1 MQLDCNGKLLDLT
14 RAHVMGILNTT
25 PDSFSDGGRFTG
37 LDAARHHAAVMCAE
51 GARIIDVGGEST
63 RPGAQ
68 AVSVQEE
75 LDRVIPL
82 IEAIHH
88 DSDVIISIDTSKAEV
103 MREAVRCG
111 AGMVND
117 VCALQQPGS
126 LSAVAELGVPVCLMH
141 MQGSPRTMQSNP
153 QYGDVTKDVLAYL
166 AQRIEACEQAGIKRN
181 ALVIDPGFGFGKTLE
196 HNLQLMRDL
205 KQFVATGLPVVVGV
219 SRKSMLGMLLDAPLE
234 QRLPGTV
241 ALETLAVC
249 AGAQIIRAHDVQA
262 AVHAARVA
270 ETICQ

>member
-1 MQLDCNGKLLDLT
+1 MQLDCNGKQLDLGQA
-14 RAHVMGILNTT
+14 RVMGILNTT
-25 PDSFSDGGRFTG
+25 PDSFSDGGRFTVVDVARRHA
-37 LDAARHHAAVMCAE
+37 LDMLAE
-51 GARIIDVGGEST
+51 GADIIDVGGEST

-75 LDRVIPL
+75 LDRVIPV
-82 IEAIHH
+82 IEGIRQ
-88 DSDVIISIDTSKAEV
+88 DSNVIISIDTSKAGV
-103 MREAVRCG
+103 MREAVRAG
-111 AGMVND
+111 ADMIND
-117 VCALQQPGS
+117 VCALQHEGS
-126 LSAVAELGVPVCLMH
+126 MAAVAELGVPICLMH
-141 MQGSPRTMQSNP
+141 MQGSPRTMQANP
-153 QYGDVTKDVLAYL
+153 EYDDVTSEVLGFL
-166 AQRIEACEQAGIKRN
+166 EQRVRDCEQAGVSRN
-181 ALVIDPGFGFGKTLE
+181 SIVIDPGFGFGKTLD

-205 KQFVATGLPVVVGV
+205 KQFVATGLPVLVGV

-270 ETICQ
+270 EAVCL